1 MNHHVSTATEPFR
14 AFESR
19 RTWYLPIKSLL
30 DFVVGLTLL
39 ILLAPVMILAAVLIK
54 LTSKGP
60 AFFLQTRV
68 GKDGRTFQIIKLR
81 SMRQDAESG
90 TGPVWC
96 REKDDRIT
104 PIGHVLR
111 ATHIDEFPQLI
122 NVIKGDMSL
131 VGPRPE
137 RPEFV
142 HKFDLQIEGYSVRT
156 MVRPG
161 ITGIAQLRLPPD
173 TDLNSVCNKLEFD
186 QYYVRNVGPWLDFLT
201 LACTCWHFVV
211 SLFDSVVPKAMRVP
225 TQSQVRAELKRLRA
239 AHPAVEPT
247 PTERPEPVRPLHA
260 ERALAETAPVR

>member
-19 RTWYLPIKSLL
+19 RAWYLPIKSLC
-30 DFVVGLTLL
+30 DFVVGLGLL
-39 ILLAPVMILAAVLIK
+39 ILLAPVIVFAALLVK

-60 AFFLQTRV
+60 AFYLQTRV
-68 GKDGRTFQIIKLR
+68 GKDGRSFRIIKLR

-90 TGPVWC
+90 TGAVWC
-96 REKDDRIT
+96 KEKDDRIT
-104 PIGHVLR
+104 PIGNLLR

-173 TDLNSVCNKLEFD
+173 TDLSSVCNKLEFD
-186 QYYVRNVGPWLDFLT
+186 QYYVRNIGPWLDFIT
-201 LACTCWHFVV
+201 LVCTCWHFVR
-211 SLFDSVVPKAMRVP
+211 SLVESVVPNRLRLP
-225 TQSQVRAELKRLRA
+225 TQSQVRTELKRLRVAPPA
-239 AHPAVEPT
+239 AEPKD
-247 PTERPEPVRPLHA
+247 RPEPARPLHA
-260 ERALAETAPVR
+260 ERALAESAPVS